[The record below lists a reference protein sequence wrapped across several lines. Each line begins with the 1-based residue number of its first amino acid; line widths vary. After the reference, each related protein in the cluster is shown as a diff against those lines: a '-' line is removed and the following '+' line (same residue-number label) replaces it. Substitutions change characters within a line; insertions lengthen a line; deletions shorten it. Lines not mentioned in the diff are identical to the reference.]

1 MRIIIL
7 SLLICLQPASS
18 IYAQTPLKQ
27 WTQEEKTSTLR
38 ALDSTLE
45 TLRVLV
51 DPLSEKQFFYR
62 LDSNTWSVND
72 VIEHLGLIEEGYV
85 REYWWAMAQPEMPAS
100 YQDSTKRGD
109 EKAIAYATDTTKGHA
124 RGTNLPLN
132 RYCNKE
138 TCWRVF
144 TTNRS
149 LSKDFFIR
157 NSALN
162 MRAYYVFRKDASGK
176 RDIRDLHQQALW
188 MISHCIRHSEQ
199 IRRIINDPRFP
210 KSNKKR

>member
-1 MRIIIL
+1 MRMIIL
-7 SLLICLQPASS
+7 SLLLYLQFPSS
-18 IYAQTPLKQ
+18 VHAQTPVKQ
-27 WTQEEKTSTLR
+27 WTPEEKTSTLR

-45 TLRVLV
+45 MLSALIA
-51 DPLSEKQFFYR
+51 PLSERQFFYR
-62 LDSNTWSVND
+62 PDSNTWSVND

-85 REYWWAMAQPEMPAS
+85 REFWWATSQPEMPAS
-100 YQDSTKRGD
+100 YQDSTKGGD

-157 NSALN
+157 NAALN

-188 MISHCIRHSEQ
+188 MISHCIRHSQQ
-199 IRRIINDPRFP
+199 IRSIIHDPRFP
-210 KSNKKR
+210 ASGAKR